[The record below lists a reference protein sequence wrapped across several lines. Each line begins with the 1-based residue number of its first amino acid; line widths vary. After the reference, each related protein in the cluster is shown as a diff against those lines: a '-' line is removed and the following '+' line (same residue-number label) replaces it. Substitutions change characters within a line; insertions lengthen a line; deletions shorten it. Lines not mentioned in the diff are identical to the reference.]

1 MTIVIDSGIW
11 ISALNFGGIPR
22 TALEKA
28 FLLGRIAICNGMIA
42 EIADTLNAKMEWEPQ
57 RISTSLRIY
66 LEDAVHIQITGKIA
80 GVCRDPND
88 DMVIECA
95 VEAGATVIVTG
106 DKDLLSLRKYRGI
119 RMLTAREFVEEFSR
133 AES

>member
-1 MTIVIDSGIW
+1 
-11 ISALNFGGIPR
+11 
-22 TALEKA
+22 
-28 FLLGRIAICNGMIA
+28 MIA

-106 DKDLLSLRKYRGI
+106 DKDLLSLREYRGI